1 MTEQEQ
7 QTFMERLEVALSWM
21 KDVQERLRANDDTQ
35 GPLNALEARL
45 RETEKIHQSE
55 HEGRV
60 KMDMA
65 LVASE
70 HLLEIGDEQLKSHI
84 QAKLKDLKSCWEETC
99 TYIIHC
105 HSRIE
110 WVWLHWSEYLKA
122 QQEFLLWLMRQQRDL
137 DIGVELQLGLK
148 EKLWKVDQQ
157 RVVVSDVHGQE
168 ALLERLLDE
177 AAVLH
182 NRTQDP
188 SVEPQVQEK
197 LQQAYNDIRDKVED
211 RLSLLQAIAEEH
223 QTYQGSVHQFQLWL
237 LSKTKELTDLMEKD
251 DTTENKLQALKAL
264 DDIVASEEKTLQYIE
279 GVAET
284 VRVKT
289 SPAGAEVVVE
299 EAEELRLGWQRLRQ
313 GLCEVE
319 ESLHNTMSS
328 HGEYMSRCQRLDD
341 DIGCLR
347 LRLHGLNQE
356 LEEDHDVCDGAD
368 CSEEQMMG
376 QWRKYEGVRKALV
389 EEESQVDH
397 LKLQLKELFRFS
409 EDSCHISD
417 DVLGVVKE
425 HQRNTLRNPLLFFAH
440 WRRMVSQV
448 LEASAEVTDFSHIVL
463 LVQNIERLLKD
474 SIQLQDRLNQL
485 KTKGDLL
492 GSLFGPERS
501 DDLQSE
507 LSTAIRNRELM
518 HVQLL
523 QRKGRLEGLI
533 SRTKDF
539 GEAYILV
546 RSKLTSLR
554 DAMTATKGLLPDI
567 LAKKS
572 QADQFRVI
580 QKDLEDCEAPIK
592 ALENLI
598 SGCQSNQT
606 QFEQLFTDWKYLKKT
621 VEVNLHE
628 SEKSIVDHAHFH
640 DNFLN
645 IEKWCI
651 VMKQKLESFKI
662 PTGEWSLESREDEA
676 QRALGEFPEK
686 KIQLQQMEILA
697 EAVLKRT
704 SEEGRVHIV
713 GDMKR
718 LQGLWLALYTM
729 SLNIHRLLNGSINE
743 TLSTQ
748 TEISFEEV
756 DNGCTDHTEN
766 QLILPGIQDEHLKL
780 SGKGMGSRSS
790 YVGDVDD
797 LSVGTVL
804 TQAGQQPLAEDSPV
818 DTNLN
823 SDISRG
829 HDSHTMNTASEGA
842 AMVLSHQ
849 EATMSP
855 EEGGMT
861 MKESLSQGGGVFML
875 FRHDP
880 ANQQVST
887 STQGTMMDTDQYQS
901 KKREFEAWLCR
912 ENELLSGIL
921 NTKRA
926 TRKCKE
932 FTMQQDTLSA
942 LRSGVTW
949 GQEQFQ
955 LLLQGSGVKKS
966 GSGQAA
972 DTSLEELR
980 YRWMLYKSKLKAAG
994 DLQTRLRSK
1003 KVTDKQRMPA
1013 TGATVYKKPGLLQRV
1028 CRVALPLWLLFLA
1041 FLLLAFLLPLMDEG
1055 NSCSISNNFARSFS
1069 VMLRYSGPP
1078 PT

>member
-251 DTTENKLQALKAL
+251 DTTENKLQAL

-425 HQRNTLRNPLLFFAH
+425 HQSVKCKAAKLCSESESGLRNTLRNPLLFFAH

-621 VEVNLHE
+621 VE

-729 SLNIHRLLNGSINE
+729 SLNIHRLWKNKLLLCWSTLMTWKIVWLDSVKAQKEPTLLNHL
-743 TLSTQ
+743 TLFLYLFLFS
-748 TEISFEEV
+748 
-756 DNGCTDHTEN
+756 
-766 QLILPGIQDEHLKL
+766 LLKL
-780 SGKGMGSRSS
+780 MDI
-790 YVGDVDD
+790 YIYIYIYIFFFFV
-797 LSVGTVL
+797 VL
-804 TQAGQQPLAEDSPV
+804 F
-818 DTNLN
+818 
-823 SDISRG
+823 
-829 HDSHTMNTASEGA
+829 
-842 AMVLSHQ
+842 
-849 EATMSP
+849 
-855 EEGGMT
+855 
-861 MKESLSQGGGVFML
+861 SQ
-875 FRHDP
+875 
-880 ANQQVST
+880 
-887 STQGTMMDTDQYQS
+887 MDTDQYQS

-994 DLQTRLRSK
+994 DLQTRLRS
-1003 KVTDKQRMPA
+1003 
-1013 TGATVYKKPGLLQRV
+1013 GKKPGLLQRV

>member
-21 KDVQERLRANDDTQ
+21 KNVQERLRANDDTQ

-122 QQEFLLWLMRQQRDL
+122 HQEFVLWLMRQQRDL

-188 SVEPQVQEK
+188 SVEPQIQEK

-223 QTYQGSVHQFQLWL
+223 KTYQGSVHQFQLWL
-237 LSKTKELTDLMEKD
+237 LSKTKELTDLMEKE
-251 DTTENKLQALKAL
+251 DTTENKLQVLKAI

-279 GVAET
+279 DVAET

-289 SPAGAEVVVE
+289 SPAGAEVVIE
-299 EAEELRLGWQRLRQ
+299 AAEELRLGWQRLRQ

-341 DIGCLR
+341 DIGLLR
-347 LRLHGLNQE
+347 LRLHKLNQE
-356 LEEDHDVCDGAD
+356 LEEDRDVCNGAE

-389 EEESQVDH
+389 GEESQVDH

-425 HQRNTLRNPLLFFAH
+425 HQSVKCKAAKLCSESESGLRNTLRNPLLFFAH

-448 LEASAEVTDFSHIVL
+448 LETSAEVTDFSQIVL

-474 SIQLQDRLNQL
+474 SMQLQDCLNQL

-492 GSLFGPERS
+492 DSLFGPERS
-501 DDLQSE
+501 DDLQRE
-507 LSTAIRNRELM
+507 LSTAIRNRELL
-518 HVQLL
+518 HVQLI
-523 QRKGRLEGLI
+523 QRKERL
-533 SRTKDF
+533 
-539 GEAYILV
+539 
-546 RSKLTSLR
+546 
-554 DAMTATKGLLPDI
+554 
-567 LAKKS
+567 
-572 QADQFRVI
+572 
-580 QKDLEDCEAPIK
+580 
-592 ALENLI
+592 
-598 SGCQSNQT
+598 
-606 QFEQLFTDWKYLKKT
+606 
-621 VEVNLHE
+621 EVNLHE
-628 SEKSIVDHAHFH
+628 SKESIGDHAHFH
-640 DNFLN
+640 DKFLN

-662 PTGEWSLESREDEA
+662 PSGEWSIESREHEA

-729 SLNIHRLLNGSINE
+729 SLNIHRLLDDSINE
-743 TLSTQ
+743 TLSSQ

-766 QLILPGIQDEHLKL
+766 QLTLPGIQDEHLKL
-780 SGKGMGSRSS
+780 SGKGMGSHSS

-823 SDISRG
+823 SDITRRR
-829 HDSHTMNTASEGA
+829 DSHTMNTASEGA

-855 EEGGMT
+855 EVGGMM
-861 MKESLSQGGGVFML
+861 MKESLSQGGGAFML

-880 ANQQVST
+880 ANQQVSK
-887 STQGTMMDTDQYQS
+887 STQGTMMDADEYQS

-932 FTMQQDTLSA
+932 FTIQQDTLSA

-955 LLLQGSGVKKS
+955 LLLQGSGVRKS
-966 GSGQAA
+966 GSGLAA

-994 DLQTRLRSK
+994 DLGSK
-1003 KVTDKQRMPA
+1003 V
-1013 TGATVYKKPGLLQRV
+1013 
-1028 CRVALPLWLLFLA
+1028 
-1041 FLLLAFLLPLMDEG
+1041 
-1055 NSCSISNNFARSFS
+1055 S
-1069 VMLRYSGPP
+1069 
-1078 PT
+1078 